1 MATAPWF
8 PIVKVIEG
16 SVGGVDLNRHR
27 TIRRGWWRTRRW
39 ARTVAPLSA
48 VRCLCRGVRASFLA
62 LALRCGVP
70 FRNPGCILYAYYPEL
85 RRVDAARPARGKK
98 FDILFLGGSA
108 LHKDWGQVEQSLLE
122 QFAYNGHRNIRIFN
136 LAVPGHTSRDSWLKY
151 SALGAARFDLV
162 LFYQGINDAR
172 ANNAPPEVFRED
184 YAHYA
189 WYETVNALSS
199 YHRTSWF
206 ALPYTLDMLRIRMR
220 QILTKDRYDSGREPR
235 KEWVH

>member
-1 MATAPWF
+1 M
-8 PIVKVIEG
+8 
-16 SVGGVDLNRHR
+16 
-27 TIRRGWWRTRRW
+27 
-39 ARTVAPLSA
+39 
-48 VRCLCRGVRASFLA
+48 
-62 LALRCGVP
+62 
-70 FRNPGCILYAYYPEL
+70 
-85 RRVDAARPARGKK
+85 
-98 FDILFLGGSA
+98 
-108 LHKDWGQVEQSLLE
+108 
-122 QFAYNGHRNIRIFN
+122 
-136 LAVPGHTSRDSWLKY
+136 PGHASRDSWLKY

-189 WYETVNALSS
+189 WYETVNALAS

-235 KEWVH
+235 KESFTMEGTLAVRCPSDTTWGRFLISLSSEVTGCCS